1 MTFIGEIG
9 LEEDGGNGAGAR
21 GGRAGGGGGDP
32 ISSMR
37 CVHVPVDP
45 PSAALLLY
53 FLAFLEDALSSL
65 PPPSSLSSLEEESR
79 TSRTVVQRGQRG
91 ERMGHARFIS
101 YLPLLRR
108 LCSTLCAWP
117 VDVLARAPA
126 VLSLG
131 MSLSHYTAVANVPWI
146 KFNLTS
152 IQIHI

>member
-1 MTFIGEIG
+1 
-9 LEEDGGNGAGAR
+9 
-21 GGRAGGGGGDP
+21 
-32 ISSMR
+32 
-37 CVHVPVDP
+37 
-45 PSAALLLY
+45 
-53 FLAFLEDALSSL
+53 
-65 PPPSSLSSLEEESR
+65 
-79 TSRTVVQRGQRG
+79 
-91 ERMGHARFIS
+91 MGHARFIS

-146 KFNLTS
+146 KFNLTD